1 MLFFGYLYKFGN
13 SEWANAH
20 FYCLLKVAVIG
31 NSILH
36 IVQYFGY
43 GHGS

>member
-13 SEWANAH
+13 SKWADAH
-20 FYCLLKVAVIG
+20 LYCLLKVAVIG

-36 IVQYFGY
+36 IV
-43 GHGS
+43 